1 MDLVAMDELETKQVR
16 AKKMMLWVGMISISM
31 TFAGLTSA
39 YVVSS
44 SRADWLDKF
53 QIPNAFTISTFL
65 IILSSATFYSAKK
78 LLIKKK
84 IRKTELLT
92 FFTFV
97 LGLLFVYFQFKG
109 FGDIINQGY
118 YFTGA
123 ESSITTSFLYVLVL
137 LHLAHLFSGLIVL
150 LVVFYQLQKGSYS
163 GLKTLGFELAH
174 LYWHF
179 LGILWIYLYLF
190 VMLYK

>member
-1 MDLVAMDELETKQVR
+1 MDELEIKQVR

-53 QIPNAFTISTFL
+53 QIPSAFTISTFL
-65 IILSSATFYSAKK
+65 IVLSSATFYLAKK

-123 ESSITTSFLYVLVL
+123 ESSITTSLLYVLVL

-150 LVVFYQLQKGSYS
+150 LVVFYQLQKGRYS

-174 LYWHF
+174 LFWHF
-179 LGILWIYLYLF
+179 LGILWIYLYVF
-190 VMLYK
+190 VVLYK